1 MGSCGVLASDYYLIA
16 HSDTTGRPRLHP
28 RAVGLGL
35 AAGLLGELIVYERV
49 SIINGVLTVWDGR
62 QPGDALA
69 HTVLEQIVRE
79 SEHRSVRTWLDYLAL
94 GAAGM
99 VAERLTRAGVLVR
112 DEHRTML
119 LQRRTSYAPV
129 DMSVAFTPQ
138 ARLATA
144 LSRLLPLTLRDAT
157 LAALVA
163 ATGLADVVLWDNDP
177 QARRYLTDVRACL
190 PGPQQE
196 LAAHTEAAIGAHVGA
211 HRT

>member
-1 MGSCGVLASDYYLIA
+1 MLASDYYLIA

-35 AAGLLGELIVYERV
+35 AAGLLGELIASERV
-49 SIINGVLTVWDGR
+49 SISKGVLTVWDGR

-69 HTVLEQIVRE
+69 HTVLEQIIRE
-79 SEHRSVRTWLDYLAL
+79 SEHRLVRTWLDFLAL
-94 GAAGM
+94 HAPGM
-99 VAERLTRAGVLVR
+99 VADRLVRAGVLVR

-119 LQRRTSYAPV
+119 LRRRTTYEPV
-129 DMSVAFTPQ
+129 DINVAYTPQ
-138 ARLATA
+138 ARLHTA
-144 LSRLLPLTLRDAT
+144 LSRMAPLTLPDAT

-163 ATGLADVVLWDNDP
+163 ATGLIDVVLWDND
-177 QARRYLTDVRACL
+177 QRARRYLNDLRAYL

>member
-1 MGSCGVLASDYYLIA
+1 VLASDYYLIA

-35 AAGLLGELIVYERV
+35 AAGLLGELIVCERI
-49 SIINGVLTVWDGR
+49 SMINGVLTVWDGR
-62 QPGDALA
+62 QPEDALA
-69 HTVLEQIVRE
+69 RTVLEQIIQERQ
-79 SEHRSVRTWLDYLAL
+79 HRSVRTWLDYFAL
-94 GAAGM
+94 DAAGM
-99 VAERLTRAGVLVR
+99 VAERLTRAGVLAR
-112 DEHRTML
+112 DDYRTVL
-119 LQRRTSYAPV
+119 LRRRTVYEPV

-138 ARLATA
+138 ARLHTA

-163 ATGLADVVLWDNDP
+163 ATGLLDEVLWDSDQN
-177 QARRYLTDVRACL
+177 ARRYLTDLRACL

-196 LAAHTEAAIGAHVGA
+196 LAAHTEAALGAHVGA